1 MEAGVRVESH
11 PENSSGRLLRSGLKG
26 DAEIRNLFL
35 EAFNERRSGEE
46 RAGFMAD
53 LESEMR
59 RQIAAFANRDRES
72 VIGYA
77 KRYDAARTGG
87 AVSYLKAETA
97 DLDAALE
104 AGYFDYKPNPRRVTL
119 ERLLRGDLPGD
130 ILSLPRD
137 TIIMPVM
144 SCGMFFASGIISA
157 LMEHG
162 FSPDI
167 AMAGYPRHELF
178 WKNGESVAQKVYVTP
193 ETAAFLRKN
202 NRRTVLLVDD
212 VIESGE
218 TMAQM
223 RAFLAGLGFERIYQV
238 VFYANNPEF
247 ASQSGILIRAGD

>member
-178 WKNGESVAQKVYVTP
+178 WKNGESVAQKVC
-193 ETAAFLRKN
+193 
-202 NRRTVLLVDD
+202 
-212 VIESGE
+212 S
-218 TMAQM
+218 
-223 RAFLAGLGFERIYQV
+223 LGFEVRRYPRNRRLPEEEQQKDRPACGRCDRIWGDHG
-238 VFYANNPEF
+238 AD
-247 ASQSGILIRAGD
+247 AGVSSRTWLRTHLPSCLLCE